1 MICLVFCFVCKKY
14 ASYHSVDW
22 NDKCS
27 QLLMN
32 CIKKINYLTY
42 KNEVSLQLWKLN
54 GRGNFYDK
62 SHFGSIQ
69 NIQNFKADVF
79 EIFLQ

>member
-1 MICLVFCFVCKKY
+1 MFTIIIELY
-14 ASYHSVDW
+14 
-22 NDKCS
+22 
-27 QLLMN
+27 
-32 CIKKINYLTY
+32 KKINYLTY

-69 NIQNFKADVF
+69 NIQNFKAGVF

>member
-1 MICLVFCFVCKKY
+1 MFTIIIELY
-14 ASYHSVDW
+14 
-22 NDKCS
+22 
-27 QLLMN
+27 
-32 CIKKINYLTY
+32 KKINYLTY
-42 KNEVSLQLWKLN
+42 KNEVSLQLWTLN